1 MITHIE
7 IEGFK
12 SFQKVSLDL
21 GALNIFVGTNA
32 SGKSNFFDA
41 LRVLQGIGYGYTIDE
56 IFNGKPKSAKS
67 EVWDP
72 IRGGS
77 ANAGFLRGNQGG
89 GGKLVRDI
97 VKLKVRIES
106 PEVSEP
112 LTYAVSIASRG
123 GVLRR
128 ESLLLGEAK
137 IFETTHTT
145 RSPTISVDYYG
156 EGRPSNERFEK
167 TRPVLHQLLNYR
179 RASEQHRDLIETCTR
194 LLGNAQ
200 FLNPAPSIL
209 RDYSAAPV
217 VKRIGERGEGFAALV
232 KSIMADEDVGDAYL
246 SWLKELTPVEID
258 TVIILQG
265 AIQDSLF
272 AIKRRGLTFPAPVLS
287 DGTLRFSAIAA
298 AFFQADMPETL
309 LIEEIENGIHPT
321 RLRLLVELLKSESEN
336 GRPQV
341 MATSHSPLVLA
352 WLDENDY
359 KTVFLCQTDEK
370 TGASTIT
377 PFASIPGLIELA
389 REQSV
394 ADLFAEGWME
404 TAL

>member
-1 MITHIE
+1 
-7 IEGFK
+7 
-12 SFQKVSLDL
+12 
-21 GALNIFVGTNA
+21 
-32 SGKSNFFDA
+32 
-41 LRVLQGIGYGYTIDE
+41 
-56 IFNGKPKSAKS
+56 
-67 EVWDP
+67 
-72 IRGGS
+72 
-77 ANAGFLRGNQGG
+77 
-89 GGKLVRDI
+89 
-97 VKLKVRIES
+97 
-106 PEVSEP
+106 
-112 LTYAVSIASRG
+112 
-123 GVLRR
+123 
-128 ESLLLGEAK
+128 
-137 IFETTHTT
+137 
-145 RSPTISVDYYG
+145 
-156 EGRPSNERFEK
+156 
-167 TRPVLHQLLNYR
+167 
-179 RASEQHRDLIETCTR
+179 
-194 LLGNAQ
+194 
-200 FLNPAPSIL
+200 
-209 RDYSAAPV
+209 
-217 VKRIGERGEGFAALV
+217 
-232 KSIMADEDVGDAYL
+232 MADEDVGDAYL